1 MGGILF
7 AARADLR
14 HRWRNIL
21 VVGLVIG
28 LAGGVV
34 LASLAGS
41 RRTRS
46 AFDRFRTETRAGDL
60 SISISPV
67 STRFAA
73 RIGNLPGVET
83 WAQVTPLAAVP
94 EQQGYTPIAVPLDGR
109 FGRDIDR
116 ARLIA
121 GRPARGIRE
130 IVLSQ
135 SSARILR
142 LGVGDNLK
150 VRTFT
155 PAQTVL
161 IRDSSTSVDPKPGG
175 PQLDF
180 RVVGIN
186 QRTLDLTPTGERSG
200 IIFAP
205 RAVYRAYRGQI
216 GNFGGIVRV
225 RLEPDASKR
234 DFARRVRSIAGDRF
248 VDFDTTTADEG
259 VNESLAVLAGGL
271 IVFGAIGVLG
281 LLAAISVLTARVNAA
296 SLPHQSVWRG
306 LGMTGAQRV
315 LATVFPGVP
324 GLAGGAVL
332 AVIVAAAASWFMPI
346 GLGRRV
352 EPMPGFAVDGWAL
365 GIGGV
370 VLFVVSGAIAVVGAW
385 RVSRRSSWDP
395 SRQRLAVHTS
405 RLARALART
414 GVSVPTVV
422 GVRMALER
430 GRGRTA
436 VPVRPALFGAIF
448 GVVGVVAALVVGTSL
463 DRLATEPSRFGWT
476 FDAVVVGGG
485 GESGSEG
492 ACGPRRSVVERDPD
506 IAALANLC
514 TTTVTVEGRPLAAV
528 GIRDM
533 RGTIPLSVVRGRAPR
548 TDREIA
554 LGERT
559 LDRIGAQVG
568 DRVSVTGNHGKT
580 TARVVGTAL
589 FPSVDD
595 PALLAD
601 GAVMVP
607 DGLARISIGNDN
619 SNSHLVV
626 RWRPGIDTQ
635 EARHRLEQIS
645 GQPPNRPIRPAEVD
659 RLTQLN
665 RLPWILAGFLA
676 ILALIAVGH
685 AIVTN
690 TRRRRRDF
698 ALLETLGLRT
708 RQIRA
713 TVATQ
718 ATTLAVIGLVFGIP
732 LGVVVGR
739 FAWAAIA
746 GQIGVA
752 TDAALPSLALAVLVP
767 LTILAVLLI
776 AYLPA
781 RAVSRIRPAVAL
793 RSE

>member
-1 MGGILF
+1 MGGVLF
-7 AARADLR
+7 ATRANLR
-14 HRWRNIL
+14 HRWRSIL
-21 VVGLVIG
+21 VMGLVIG

-34 LASLAGS
+34 LASFAGA

-46 AFDRFRTETRAGDL
+46 AFDRLRAATKSGDL
-60 SISISPV
+60 TINIFPV
-67 STRFAA
+67 SPRFAA
-73 RIGNLPGVET
+73 RIGDLPGVES
-83 WAQVTPLAAVP
+83 WAQVTALAGVSRL
-94 EQQGYTPIAVPLDGR
+94 GNLPIAVPVDRR

-121 GRPARGIRE
+121 GRPARGIHE

-135 SSARILR
+135 SSARIHH
-142 LGVGDNLK
+142 LGIGDDLT

-155 PAQTVL
+155 PEETAL
-161 IRDSSTSVDPKPGG
+161 MRDPSTNVFPKPSG
-175 PQLDF
+175 PRLRF
-180 RVVGIN
+180 HVVGID
-186 QRTLDLTPTGERSG
+186 QRTLDLTPIGERSG
-200 IIFAP
+200 IVFAP
-205 RAVYRAYRGQI
+205 RSVYQAYRGQI

-225 RLEPDASKR
+225 RLAPGASNR
-234 DFARRVRSIAGDRF
+234 DFARRVRAIAGRRSL
-248 VDFDTTTADEG
+248 DFDTASTDEA
-259 VNESLAVLAGGL
+259 VNQSLGVLAGGL
-271 IVFGAIGVLG
+271 IVFGAIGALG
-281 LLAAISVLTARVNAA
+281 LLAAFSVLSARANAA
-296 SLPHQSVWRG
+296 SLPDQSVWRG

-315 LATVFPGVP
+315 LATAFPGVP
-324 GLAGGAVL
+324 GIAGGAVL

-352 EPMPGFAVDGWAL
+352 EPAPGLAVDGLVL
-365 GIGGV
+365 GIGGAA
-370 VLFVVSGAIAVVGAW
+370 LLIVSGAIALAGAW

-395 SRQRLAVHTS
+395 SRQGVAIHTS
-405 RLARALART
+405 RVARAVARV
-414 GVSVPTVV
+414 GAPVPAVV
-422 GVRMALER
+422 GVRMATER

-436 VPVRPALFGAIF
+436 VPVRPALFGAVV
-448 GVVGVVAALVVGTSL
+448 GVLGVVAALVVGASL
-463 DRLATEPSRFGWT
+463 DRLAAEPTRFGWT
-476 FDAVVVGGG
+476 FDAVVVGDG
-485 GESGSEG
+485 GETGSGG
-492 ACGPRRSVVERDPD
+492 TCGPRRSTLERDPAV
-506 IAALANLC
+506 AAIANLC
-514 TTTVTVEGRPLAAV
+514 SNTLTVDGRPLTAV
-528 GIRDM
+528 GMRHM
-533 RGTIPLSVVRGRAPR
+533 RGAIPLSIVRGREPGTA
-548 TDREIA
+548 REIA
-554 LGERT
+554 LGELT
-559 LDRIGAQVG
+559 LDRIGAELG
-568 DRVSVTGNHGKT
+568 DRVSVTGNRGTT

-595 PALLAD
+595 SSLLAD
-601 GAVMVP
+601 GAAMLP
-607 DGLARISIGNDN
+607 DGLAHVATDTDN
-619 SNSHLVV
+619 SNNHLVV
-626 RWRPGIDTQ
+626 RWRPGTNTQ
-635 EARHRLEQIS
+635 QARHRIKEIS
-645 GQPPNRPIRPAEVD
+645 GQWPKQPVRPAEVD

-698 ALLETLGLRT
+698 ALLEAMGLRT

-713 TVATQ
+713 TVAIQ
-718 ATTLAVIGLVFGIP
+718 ATTLAVIGLVLGIP

-752 TDAALPSLALAVLVP
+752 TDAALPGLALAILVP